1 MAETTLQPNT
11 QSNSALPAYMF
22 KDPVLTFFTLPILPF
37 ILFVQSINNMIMP
50 NQLQLPQ
57 QQQTASSYYKNDE
70 TWLISE
76 DKNGDIKI
84 KVQRIA
90 KR

>member
-1 MAETTLQPNT
+1 MAETTPKPNT
-11 QSNSALPAYMF
+11 QPNSALPAYMF

-37 ILFVQSINNMIMP
+37 ILFVQSINNMIIP
-50 NQLQLPQ
+50 NQPSQ
-57 QQQTASSYYKNDE
+57 QQQAASSYYKNDE

>member
-1 MAETTLQPNT
+1 MAETTPKPNT
-11 QSNSALPAYMF
+11 QPNSALPAYMF

-37 ILFVQSINNMIMP
+37 ILFVQSINNMIIP
-50 NQLQLPQ
+50 NQPAQ
-57 QQQTASSYYKNDE
+57 QQQAASSYYKNDE